1 MRRANVS
8 AMHIARL
15 FASSLLGPS
24 KSRDHA
30 KRLLLQSDFVPSA
43 EPSAHSGRRIAFAVS
58 PHHFAPLFI
67 GRERYG
73 SGNSTLN
80 YTTDVRNVGRAPDG
94 EGGRYRSRPQN
105 RNPISRSENFWQM
118 AFCPRIS
125 ESRLTTPNACSTFK
139 GLPNV
144 TARCD
149 VQLPEV
155 MLQTS
160 ERPPFPAG
168 KSLTRKYIALLV
180 LYSPA
185 PTERKITASTPLLY
199 NHLPCR

>member
-1 MRRANVS
+1 MFHRSV
-8 AMHIARL
+8 M
-15 FASSLLGPS
+15 
-24 KSRDHA
+24 
-30 KRLLLQSDFVPSA
+30 
-43 EPSAHSGRRIAFAVS
+43 RIAILKGVNNTTGLGLVEVYGLPS
-58 PHHFAPLFI
+58 PVPTKLTNI
-67 GRERYG
+67 
-73 SGNSTLN
+73 STL
-80 YTTDVRNVGRAPDG
+80 GRVQAGDMPRIISTQPFPCEQLMG
-94 EGGRYRSRPQN
+94 NQMVSGQMFSKQRFFAEGN

-160 ERPPFPAG
+160 ERPPFRRG
-168 KSLTRKYIALLV
+168 NR
-180 LYSPA
+180 
-185 PTERKITASTPLLY
+185 
-199 NHLPCR
+199 